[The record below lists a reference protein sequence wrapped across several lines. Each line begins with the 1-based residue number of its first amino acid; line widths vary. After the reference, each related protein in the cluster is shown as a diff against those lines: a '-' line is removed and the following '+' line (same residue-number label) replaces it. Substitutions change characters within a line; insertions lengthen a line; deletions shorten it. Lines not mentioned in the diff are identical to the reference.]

1 MAPVENFIPDDP
13 FMSFASRHLLRPA
26 FRQSLLCMLVC
37 AGLAGGAAEAAV
49 RAPSDKAVRYYDD
62 ANGRFAR
69 KDYAG
74 AVVQARNALQQEPG
88 MLAAHLLL
96 AKALLKDGQAAAA
109 EAEFERALD
118 LGVNLAE
125 IAQPYGTALMMFGKS
140 KKVLDR
146 IHPDGLPPEARAEVL
161 AMRATAYADEGNMRE
176 AFRAIEAGRQADPK
190 SLAPWRAEVDL
201 SLRDRNPERARKALD
216 TALGMAPADASL
228 LNLRG
233 TLLQSSGD
241 IPGAL
246 AHFGK
251 ALAADPRLLD
261 ALVARASLLIDLKR
275 PEEAWPDLEKAA
287 GLIQREPR
295 VAYLKSLVYAARGD
309 SKASQAQLEVVTS
322 LVDALPEDFV
332 SRQPPLLMLGGLA
345 SHATGRSERARALL
359 ELYVQRMPKD
369 PSGRKLLANI
379 YLANGELARVGDLL
393 EPMLR
398 SGDADQQVLTT
409 LAALRLKQRRY
420 AEAAAALDAAARISG
435 DAPGIVAQRGFA
447 LLGNQQSDLGLAAL
461 RRAFDKEPRQVNV
474 ASALSTLYLR
484 RGDKRNALQVAE
496 ALVKGVPSEGLA
508 YNLLGAVRSAGGQSA
523 EARAAYTKALSLAPD
538 LVPAQLNLSRLDL
551 AEGKL
556 DAARERLSGLL
567 RQSPQH
573 VQAMTELARVEWRAG
588 RLAEAQG
595 LLEKAW
601 ARAPGDQQVGLELL
615 GLYRQMNKAEPA
627 LAVAK
632 RMSQGRTDNPAV
644 AEALGRSALAMGD
657 KETARTAFATLARQ
671 VGADAERLVDLGR
684 LQLDAGAA
692 MEAAA
697 SAERALAAR
706 AGYLPA
712 QVLRVEAELALGN
725 VARAESLHRALLA
738 QDANGADA
746 LRLAGDL
753 AMARRAPADALRH
766 YRAAL
771 AKAPSSRLALQAF
784 AAAFRAGDGAQG
796 VALLEAWLR
805 GHADDGAARAAL
817 AEGYLRL
824 NRLAEA
830 RSAYE
835 TLLAR
840 DPQNGMAANNLAQVL
855 LRLNDTGALSAAER
869 AAKLKPGDA
878 NVLDTL
884 GWARARSGALEVGL
898 KTLRDARLKAPES
911 RDIRYHLAWA
921 LHRSGRREEA
931 RLELTAALGGEGEFE
946 SAGEAQKLR
955 GELGL

>member
-1 MAPVENFIPDDP
+1 
-13 FMSFASRHLLRPA
+13 MSYARRLLQPA
-26 FRQSLLCMLVC
+26 FRHSLLAFLVC
-37 AGLAGGAAEAAV
+37 TGLAGGSVEAAV
-49 RAPSDKAVRYYDD
+49 RAPSDKAVRYYED
-62 ANGRFAR
+62 ASGRFAR

-74 AVVQARNALQQEPG
+74 AVVQARNAIQQEPG

-96 AKALLKDGQAAAA
+96 GKALLKDGQAAAA

-140 KKVLDR
+140 KKVLER
-146 IHPDGLPPEARAEVL
+146 VRPDGLPPEARAEVL

-176 AFRAIEAGRQADPK
+176 AFRALDAGRQADPK
-190 SLAPWRAEVDL
+190 SLAPLRAEVDL

-233 TLLQSSGD
+233 ALLQSAGD
-241 IPGAL
+241 VQGAL
-246 AHFGK
+246 AYFGK

-287 GLIQREPR
+287 GLIKREPR
-295 VAYLKSLVYAARGD
+295 VAYLKSLVLAARGD
-309 SKASQAQLEVVTS
+309 SKASRAQLEEVTS

-345 SHATGRSERARALL
+345 SYATGRSERARALL
-359 ELYVQRMPKD
+359 EQYVLRMPKD
-369 PSGRKLLANI
+369 PAGRKLLANI
-379 YLANGELARVGDLL
+379 YLTNGELARVGDLL

-420 AEAAAALDAAARISG
+420 AEAATALDAAGRMSG
-435 DAPGIVAQRGFA
+435 DDPGIVAQRGFA
-447 LLGNQQSDLGLAAL
+447 LLGSQQPDLGLTVL
-461 RRAFDKEPRQVNV
+461 RKAFDKDPRQVNV
-474 ASALSTLYLR
+474 ASALSALYLR
-484 RGDKRNALQVAE
+484 RGDRRNALQVAE
-496 ALVKGVPSEGLA
+496 ALVKAMPSEGLA
-508 YNLLGAVRSAGGQSA
+508 YNLLGAVRSASGQPA
-523 EARAAYTKALSLAPD
+523 EARVAYTKALSLAPE
-538 LVPAQLNLSRLDL
+538 LVPAQLNLSRLDMT
-551 AEGKL
+551 EGKL
-556 DAARERLSGLL
+556 DAARTRLGALL
-567 RQSPQH
+567 HKAPQH
-573 VQAMTELARVEWRAG
+573 VQATTELARVEMRAG

-601 ARAPGDQQVGLELL
+601 GLAPGDPQVGLELL
-615 GLYRQMNKAEPA
+615 GLYRQTNKAEPA

-632 RMSQGRTDNPAV
+632 RMSQARPDDPVV

-657 KETARTAFATLARQ
+657 KDAARTAFATLARLI
-671 VGADAERLVDLGR
+671 GADAERLVELGR
-684 LQLDAGAA
+684 LQLEAGAA

-712 QVLRVEAELALGN
+712 QVLQVEAELGLGN
-725 VARAESLHRALLA
+725 LSRAESLQRALQA
-738 QDANGADA
+738 RTANGADA
-746 LRLAGDL
+746 LRLAGDI
-753 AMARRAPADALRH
+753 AMARKAPADALRQ
-766 YRAAL
+766 YQAAL
-771 AKAPSSRLALQAF
+771 AKAPTSNLALRAF

-796 VALLEAWLR
+796 VALLGTWLR
-805 GHADDGAARAAL
+805 GHADDTAARTAL

-830 RSAYE
+830 RSAYDE
-835 TLLAR
+835 VLAR
-840 DPQNGMAANNLAQVL
+840 DPRNGMAANNLAQVL
-855 LRLNDTGALSAAER
+855 LRLNDGGAVAAAER
-869 AAKLKPGDA
+869 AAKLAPGDA

-884 GWARARSGALEVGL
+884 GWARARNGALDIGL

-921 LHRSGRREEA
+921 LNRSGKREEA
-931 RLELTAALGGEGEFE
+931 RLELAAALRAEGAFD
-946 SAGEAQKLR
+946 SAQEAQQLR